1 MSVTPDDLRQVAL
14 KQLQERRDFMPHLL
28 AYILV
33 NAGLVLV
40 WALVSHGIFWPGFVL
55 LFGAAAWSST
65 PGPPSCASR
74 SPRPRWSVTW
84 PGSTAET
91 SAPLPARIR
100 GGQIIRRSIA
110 QRVSS

>member
-55 LFGAAAWSST
+55 LFWGCGLVIHAL
-65 PGPPSCASR
+65 
-74 SPRPRWSVTW
+74 
-84 PGSTAET
+84 TAFVRKPITE
-91 SAPLPARIR
+91 AEVERYMARLH
-100 GGQIIRRSIA
+100 S
-110 QRVSS
+110 